1 MVKPMVLYRRT
12 SQNKRSADKSW
23 ALPTTATFFSNYS
36 ASEETFAS
44 TFLFQRD
51 NIHIFILLNELSW
64 IPFMSMRSFYGVSV
78 SGSSRSCSVR
88 KDEQDLRGDSG
99 TDWAHGQA
107 SPWNQLSRPAGQGCH
122 SSASCPQSSGSQ
134 TNMRWQV
141 RSKVKPAQEIQP
153 PSAGDKAQTHL
164 NLGSAAIVG
173 WAGMRGPVQCGRG
186 SQRVPGE
193 DSQKHYC
200 TTGASGSWHREPFF
214 FFF

>member
-88 KDEQDLRGDSG
+88 KDEQDLRGDSR

-141 RSKVKPAQEIQP
+141 QGQASPGDSATISWGQGTDTSKSWLCSNCRLSWNEG
-153 PSAGDKAQTHL
+153 PSAVWK
-164 NLGSAAIVG
+164 
-173 WAGMRGPVQCGRG
+173 
-186 SQRVPGE
+186 RVPEGPRW
-193 DSQKHYC
+193 
-200 TTGASGSWHREPFF
+200 G
-214 FFF
+214 